1 MQRKRSYEEA
11 MAEGSVYDLLE
22 ASNSMVTG
30 AFNTN
35 LNPNNVNVPVK
46 SASAENLIDPRI
58 GDIDFLR
65 SGNLSGPI
73 YSGNSASIDGAF
85 QDLSGHYGGNM
96 NRHNDHGDRDLH
108 IHIESDDAVVERRHP
123 NRSAN
128 DVNKLIDEVYN
139 NCAEYMLNEEVIP
152 RNSGF
157 VSADRIL
164 SFNAS
169 DLKNVISQDGGQ
181 IADSE
186 QARRGSSSSEGSATN
201 RPFSKDDELS
211 DDQVSRET
219 RYESDDNIL
228 EFDGEANEIVE
239 TAQRGMHRVNSLVIP
254 NNAMSDHSSSTI
266 VPCLYTGRNSSRK
279 FK

>member
-1 MQRKRSYEEA
+1 MQRKRSYVEA
-11 MAEGSVYDLLE
+11 MEDGSVYDLLE
-22 ASNSMVTG
+22 ATNSLVPG
-30 AFNTN
+30 AFNAN
-35 LNPNNVNVPVK
+35 LNLNDVNVPVK
-46 SASAENLIDPRI
+46 SASAENLNDPRTAE
-58 GDIDFLR
+58 
-65 SGNLSGPI
+65 NLSNPI
-73 YSGNSASIDGAF
+73 YRGTSVSIDGVH
-85 QDLSGHYGGNM
+85 QDLSGQNYGGNM
-96 NRHNDHGDRDLH
+96 NRYENPSDRDLH
-108 IHIESDDAVVERRHP
+108 IHIEDDNAVIELRHP

-152 RNSGF
+152 KSSGF

-169 DLKNVISQDGGQ
+169 DLKKVISAGGGEGG
-181 IADSE
+181 S
-186 QARRGSSSSEGSATN
+186 RRGSSSSEGSTTN
-201 RPFSKDDELS
+201 RPFSNKEEELS

-219 RYESDDNIL
+219 HYESDDNIL

-239 TAQRGMHRVNSLVIP
+239 TETAQKGMRRVNSLVIP
-254 NNAMSDHSSSTI
+254 NNAMSDNSSSTI